1 MSRPTDEQLKASCIG
16 NASKEAGSCA
26 DASSELFQKSWSPL
40 PRPKE
45 RRRISVYINRSYAQ
59 DHWALAAQWDGDVED
74 VIIDNT
80 IAQFGGDEMVF
91 IGSTNQWMARLG
103 ELLNGASV
111 VLDPGNRLYKEAFD
125 KELELETAYE
135 LEQKRLTS
143 MVSKESNISETLQKN
158 SKNKPKG
165 SRCVIL

>member
-26 DASSELFQKSWSPL
+26 VASSELFQKYWSPL

-45 RRRISVYINRSYAQ
+45 RRRISVYIDRIYAQ
-59 DHWALAAQWDGDVED
+59 DHWALAAKWDGDEED

-80 IAQFGGDEMVF
+80 IAQFGGTEMVF

-125 KELELETAYE
+125 RELNTACE

-143 MVSKESNISETLQKN
+143 MVSMESNISETLQKN
-158 SKNKPKG
+158 SKNKPKRSG
-165 SRCVIL
+165 CVIL